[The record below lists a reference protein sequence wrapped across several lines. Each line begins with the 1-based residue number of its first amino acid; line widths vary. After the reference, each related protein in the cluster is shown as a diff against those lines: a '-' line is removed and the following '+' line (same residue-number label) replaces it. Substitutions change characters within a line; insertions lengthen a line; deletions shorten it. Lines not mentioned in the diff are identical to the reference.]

1 MSPRLGPIL
10 ACAALML
17 LPVACGGTGVSKVLD
32 ATATGGQISDDLV
45 ATLAVSRP
53 AVSCPS
59 GVKVKAH
66 KTFDCHTAVDGQ
78 PLTVHVTMTD
88 DQGHLTTTPGAAVII
103 VAKIAA
109 SIQTNEAKATVR
121 CGPNAVLVKQ
131 PHDTFTCTAATASG
145 PVTYRVTVQDLAGR
159 VRYEPVP
166 AQAG

>member
-10 ACAALML
+10 ADAAVML
-17 LPVACGGTGVSKVLD
+17 LLAACGRTQVSKVLD
-32 ATATGGQISDDLV
+32 ATATGRQISDNLA

-66 KTFDCHTAVDGQ
+66 KTLDCHTVVDGQ

-88 DQGHLTTTPGAAVII
+88 DQGHITTTPGAAVIM

-109 SIQTNEAKATVR
+109 AIQTTEAKATVR

-145 PVTYRVTVQDLAGR
+145 PVTYRVTVEDLAGT